1 MRTSIIGIGDTAEAA
16 LRDAA
21 VDTAHVVRVDSLE
34 QLLLVAQEDESPVV
48 LLDDTTAIVLAAAG
62 PQRTYAALDLTGGPC
77 EPDHV
82 ELAGEVSVARLTS
95 VAASYP
101 SSAPGKSI
109 NASPGL
115 LAAVAHVARH
125 IAARRL
131 PKSALEVPE
140 VCKPALTAAGFTAP
154 AVTRPWLRRR
164 KESPVTAVVDADA
177 ERLVLLGATPP
188 AAAALPFLLVL
199 PGNSVE
205 EIVVAA
211 QACLDELAAGRP
223 AHALVEEHAGR
234 RGQWRAALVGT
245 DEEQLRHELSAAVRG
260 LPEIPPGGEWATPA
274 GSYCTTAPIG
284 AAYRVAFV
292 YPGGF
297 TAYPDV
303 AEDLFDLFP
312 ALRDQFERE
321 TAEPAQRYRLDTIH
335 GLGLTPG
342 PAAAMRHERAL
353 RDDLAG
359 MVNIGLNVAVL
370 HTRMLR
376 DQLGLRPDG
385 ALAYS
390 FGEASMLF
398 ALSALDFAD
407 WEPSSLDE
415 SPLVQNG
422 ISGRKDVVRQA
433 WANPDGEVWA
443 SHVVLAGPEHVLA
456 AIGDEDR
463 VFLTHINTPEET
475 VIAGDPARCAEVLA
489 RLDRSSAKS
498 PTTHVLHSK
507 LLDGSRQQLVD
518 LHAHEVCR
526 VPDAE
531 LLSMYEFGPAS
542 LPVGSTPGQRIAHT
556 LARPV
561 DFPRLVDAA
570 YQRGYRYFIEV
581 GPAAS
586 CTRWI
591 RDTLG
596 DRPHVAVS
604 VDQRGVPT
612 GLAVARALA
621 RLVCHRVPGPEPVL
635 ALQVVL
641 AHRHVLRAHNAVQ
654 QHAVAAL
661 TRSLPD
667 SVEPQR

>member
-1 MRTSIIGIGDTAEAA
+1 MRTSIIGVGDTADAA

-21 VDTAHVVRVDSLE
+21 VATAHVVRVDSLE
-34 QLLLVAQEDESPVV
+34 QLQLVAREAGSPVV
-48 LLDDTTAIVLAAAG
+48 VFDDTAAIVLAASAS
-62 PQRTYAALDLTGGPC
+62 QRVYALLDLTGDVH

-82 ELAGEVSVARLTS
+82 ELVGEVSPQRLTS
-95 VAASYP
+95 IAATYP
-101 SSAPGKSI
+101 ATSPGKSI
-109 NASPGL
+109 SVSQGL
-115 LAAVAHVARH
+115 LGAVALVAQH

-131 PKSALEVPE
+131 PTSVLVVPE
-140 VCKPALTAAGFTAP
+140 SAKSELAGFSTP
-154 AVTRPWLRRR
+154 AETRPWLRRHR
-164 KESPVTAVVDADA
+164 ESPVAAVVDAGT
-177 ERLVLLGATPP
+177 ERLFLLGATAP
-188 AAAALPFLLVL
+188 AASPLPFLLVL
-199 PGNSVE
+199 SGNTIA

-211 QACLDELAAGRP
+211 ETCLGELAAGRP

-234 RGQWRAALVGT
+234 RGQWRAAIVGA
-245 DEEQLRHELSAAVRG
+245 DEEQLHSELVAAVDG
-260 LPEIPPGGEWATPA
+260 LPDVQPGGEWATPA

-284 AAYRVAFV
+284 TAYRVAFV

-312 ALRDQFERE
+312 ALRDQFEQE
-321 TAEPAQRYRLDTIH
+321 ADEPATRYRLDTIH

-342 PAAAMRHERAL
+342 HAAAMRHERAL

-398 ALSALDFAD
+398 ALGALDFAGWD
-407 WEPSSLDE
+407 PSSLDT

-422 ISGRKDVVRQA
+422 LSGRKDVVRQA
-433 WANPDGEVWA
+433 WGTAEWA
-443 SHVVLAGPEHVLA
+443 SHVVLTGPERVRA

-463 VFLTHINTPEET
+463 VFLTHVNSPEET

-489 RLDRSSAKS
+489 RLGCSSAKS
-498 PTTHVLHSK
+498 PTAHVLHCD
-507 LLDGSRQQLVD
+507 LLDDSRPELAN
-518 LHAHEVCR
+518 LHAHEVRR

-531 LLSMYEFGPAS
+531 LLSMVEFGPAS
-542 LPVGSTPGQRIAHT
+542 LPVGSTPAERIAHT
-556 LARPV
+556 LTRPV
-561 DFPRLVDAA
+561 DFPRLVEAA
-570 YQRGYRYFIEV
+570 YLRGYRYFVEV

-604 VDQRGVPT
+604 ADQRGVPT
-612 GLAVARALA
+612 GLAVARVLA

-641 AHRHVLRAHNAVQ
+641 AHRHVLRAHNAAQ

-661 TRSLPD
+661 ARSRPD